1 MCGQFEFRTFLP
13 TISCSCDVVHCLLGP
28 RGDCRS
34 SYFDYYFRILTETQR
49 SDWCVIKVQCAA
61 RIALTQPLAPEIG
74 HTRLSGDFYLWPADW
89 RQGWPVQIFL
99 VPSPLQAV
107 IQNFKLQEE
116 KKIHTITLDPW
127 ATHMCAIFKSFVVTS
142 CAI

>member
-13 TISCSCDVVHCLLGP
+13 TISCSCDVVHCLLRP

-61 RIALTQPLAPEIG
+61 SIALTQHLAPEIG

-89 RQGWPVQIFL
+89 RQGWSVQIFL
-99 VPSPLQAV
+99 VPSPLHAV
-107 IQNFKLQEE
+107 IQNFKLQEQ
-116 KKIHTITLDPW
+116 KLHTTITLDP
-127 ATHMCAIFKSFVVTS
+127 AHLRHF
-142 CAI
+142 